1 MKDPG
6 PGQYQLPPKAFDTK
20 YKFHMGVKTVD
31 LRKDQTPGPADYKQE
46 VRATIKAMPSYS

>member
-31 LRKDQTPGPADYKQE
+31 LRKD
-46 VRATIKAMPSYS
+46 